1 MEIHWTDGALSL
13 HRPDDFKAFKV
24 VLHDA
29 PRSNE
34 RLQRAFDDV
43 ARFDNDQVCWVSQR
57 GLRALAGPLATPQW
71 LNDLALMVSKA
82 RPHGWID
89 DATGDIRA
97 HVERA

>member
-24 VLHDA
+24 VLHAA
-29 PRSNE
+29 PYSSE
-34 RLQRAFDDV
+34 QLQRNFADV
-43 ARFDNDQVCWVSQR
+43 ARFENDQVCWVSQR
-57 GLRALAGPLATPQW
+57 GLQVLAGPLATPQW
-71 LNDLALMVSKA
+71 LQNLASMVAKA